1 MDKSSLLT
9 SIQRTATVPSPVNL
23 PQPILLAIGSNVGDR
38 VEECEQAL
46 HFIASQASDPAQIH
60 TSSLWE
66 TDPVGPSETP
76 YLNAVIKATTDL
88 TPIEW
93 LTAIKQ
99 YEASRGRDLNAP
111 RWSAR
116 EIDIDILMLGHE
128 PLDHPELHLPHK
140 EMTQRLF
147 VLLPLQEV
155 EPGWED
161 PVHHQGID
169 HWIRQAPSLSCT
181 KTPYSFEWSPEKL
194 STDEW
199 LSHEGSSEQPAP
211 PKSVNPN
218 DSTS

>member
-1 MDKSSLLT
+1 MD
-9 SIQRTATVPSPVNL
+9 SPVN
-23 PQPILLAIGSNVGDR
+23 PSQPILLAIGSNVGDR

-46 HFIASQASDPAQIH
+46 HFIASQASDPAQIR

-76 YLNAVIKATTDL
+76 YLNGVIKATTER
-88 TPIEW
+88 TPLEW
-93 LTAIKQ
+93 LSAIKQ

-116 EIDIDILMLGHE
+116 EIDIDILMLGQE

-155 EPGWED
+155 EPDWTD
-161 PVHHQGID
+161 PVHVQGID

-181 KTPYSFEWSPEKL
+181 KTSNRFEWML
-194 STDEW
+194 DEW
-199 LSHEGSSEQPAP
+199 PSRKGSSEQAAP
-211 PKSVNPN
+211 PQPSNPN
-218 DSTS
+218 DPTL

>member
-1 MDKSSLLT
+1 MDRPAKQPT
-9 SIQRTATVPSPVNL
+9 STVPSPANP

-38 VEECEQAL
+38 VEECEHAL
-46 HFIASQASDPAQIH
+46 HFIASQVTDPAQIR

-76 YLNAVIKATTDL
+76 YLNAVIKATTNH
-88 TPIEW
+88 TPLEW

-116 EIDIDILMLGHE
+116 EIDIDILMLGLE
-128 PLDHPELHLPHK
+128 PLDHPELQLPHK

-155 EPGWED
+155 EPSWKD
-161 PVHHQGID
+161 PVHHHGID

-181 KTPYSFEWSPEKL
+181 KTSYSFEWSPDEWP
-194 STDEW
+194 TDER
-199 LSHEGSSEQPAP
+199 LSQEWSSKQTAPSQP
-211 PKSVNPN
+211 VNPN
-218 DSTS
+218 DSTP